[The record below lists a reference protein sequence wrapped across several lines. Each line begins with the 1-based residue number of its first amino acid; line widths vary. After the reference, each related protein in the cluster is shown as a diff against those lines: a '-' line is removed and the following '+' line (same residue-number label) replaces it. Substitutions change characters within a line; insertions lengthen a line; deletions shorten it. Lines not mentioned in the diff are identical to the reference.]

1 MQRVDDIRA
10 WVTQRTAGIVRMMMA
25 CQPML
30 EDVEGAVAAG
40 DRDYAAYVGRELVIR
55 CISIASLS
63 SGGDVD
69 HDESQTSFDYFEGVD
84 PDFVARGLAL
94 AGQVIDDDQP
104 LDMVAWLEHVRTFVN
119 DAEATLQ
126 LGAPLPIVR
135 SKDEMFPALATV
147 RDWVDLCA
155 QLGGPVMAIVPQQA
169 GLW

>member
-1 MQRVDDIRA
+1 
-10 WVTQRTAGIVRMMMA
+10 MMMA

-30 EDVEGAVAAG
+30 DDVEGAVAAAQ
-40 DRDYAAYVGRELVIR
+40 RDYAAYVGRELILR

-69 HDESQTSFDYFEGVD
+69 HDESQPAFDYFEGVD
-84 PDFVARGLAL
+84 SDFVARGLAL
-94 AGQVIDDDQP
+94 AAEVIDDGQP
-104 LDMVAWLEHVRTFVN
+104 LDMTAWLERVRAFMT

-126 LGAPLPIVR
+126 LGAPLPVVR